1 MFKCDFGEIN
11 YVKCIVYLVVKG
23 KDIILCL
30 KFHMLEKHVGMTK
43 QSKISHIQGQEGRG
57 D

>member
-23 KDIILCL
+23 KDIILCP